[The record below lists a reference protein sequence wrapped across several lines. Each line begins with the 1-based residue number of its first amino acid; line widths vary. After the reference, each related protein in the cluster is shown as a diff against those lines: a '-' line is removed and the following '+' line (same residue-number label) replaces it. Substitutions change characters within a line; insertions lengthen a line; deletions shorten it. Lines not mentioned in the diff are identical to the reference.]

1 MKINIGKNINLHV
14 GTVFDY
20 IKEYGRLSFAEKPF
34 CEIDSLILSQFSYL
48 KLDGIVPMIDELGK
62 SVNLLQMKEHP
73 RVDHLFAD
81 ERWRKETHPARY
93 RLQVCSEGT
102 DGPAENR
109 IYDARG
115 RMAAHRPPLP
125 SGRQH

>member
-81 ERWRKETHPARY
+81 ESSY
-93 RLQVCSEGT
+93 S
-102 DGPAENR
+102 
-109 IYDARG
+109 
-115 RMAAHRPPLP
+115 
-125 SGRQH
+125 